1 MQVDLAS
8 FLLQSSPSSGQ
19 PIYEEIPGQPLLRG
33 SSDHSS
39 DYVDTTSGY
48 HTLPLD
54 NEYCEV
60 RPTPI
65 RAGNQPSGSFTVS
78 GEGPYYG
85 LFLLVDCAY

>member
-1 MQVDLAS
+1 MSQVDLAS

-19 PIYEEIPGQPLLRG
+19 PIYEEIPGQPLLGPGGRG

-60 RPTPI
+60 SPTLI
-65 RAGNQPSGSFTVS
+65 RALNEPSRSFTVS
-78 GEGPYYG
+78 GEGPY
-85 LFLLVDCAY
+85 